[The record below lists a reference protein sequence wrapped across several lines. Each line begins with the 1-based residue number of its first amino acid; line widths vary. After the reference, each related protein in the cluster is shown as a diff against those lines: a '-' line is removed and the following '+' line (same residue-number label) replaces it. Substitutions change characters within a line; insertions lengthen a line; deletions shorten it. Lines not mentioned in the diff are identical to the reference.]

1 MIVLNPKAY
10 ENDLLTLAEEI
21 REEIIVIELIRCE
34 DGKYFL
40 YHNVRLSQGQLNW
53 SPKAKETF
61 SIPKRLTFYKYSYYF
76 SV

>member
-1 MIVLNPKAY
+1 MHFSLYFGSLGLKIDNNVWRTMIVLNPKAY

-40 YHNVRLSQGQLNW
+40 YHNVRLSQGQLN
-53 SPKAKETF
+53 
-61 SIPKRLTFYKYSYYF
+61 
-76 SV
+76 